1 MQFPADGQYFTR
13 MLKLYNTMSR
23 TEESFRPRV
32 RGRVKVF
39 TCGPSTYRRPHVGNY
54 RTFLYE
60 DILVRY
66 LSFSG
71 YDVQRVIN
79 FTDVED
85 KMLEEAVLEG
95 RKPKDVMIVNPEV
108 YKK

>member
-1 MQFPADGQYFTR
+1 
-13 MLKLYNTMSR
+13 MLKLYNSMSR
-23 TEESFRPRV
+23 AEEEFRPRV
-32 RGRVKVF
+32 KGRVKVF

-66 LSFSG
+66 LSYSG
-71 YDVQRVIN
+71 YEVQRVIN

-85 KMLEEAVLEG
+85 GDL
-95 RKPKDVMIVNPEV
+95 
-108 YKK
+108 